1 MIIAEA
7 HIFSHTPLLKHVFLH
22 FHIKVDPTYNADTYT
37 FYLVNVVFQFTPL
50 PVWHGTGYRSFGFRF
65 GNICY
70 IR

>member
-1 MIIAEA
+1 M
-7 HIFSHTPLLKHVFLH
+7 H
-22 FHIKVDPTYNADTYT
+22 FHIKVDPTYNADAYT

-50 PVWHGTGYRSFGFRF
+50 PVWHGSGYRSLGFRF